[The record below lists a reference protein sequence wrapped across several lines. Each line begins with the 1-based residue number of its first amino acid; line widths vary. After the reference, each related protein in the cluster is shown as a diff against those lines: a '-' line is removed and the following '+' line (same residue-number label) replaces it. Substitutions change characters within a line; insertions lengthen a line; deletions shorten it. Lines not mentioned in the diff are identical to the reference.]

1 MKLLITQGIGWNMTA
16 KELINCLKELPPET
30 HICVKGYEDGLDYIQ
45 LLREAK
51 IIHNANSE
59 WYYGSHAEVF
69 EDQPFDEIVVR
80 IR

>member
-1 MKLLITQGIGWNMTA
+1 MTA

-30 HICVKGYEDGLDYIQ
+30 HICVKGYEDGLDYVQ

-59 WYYGSHAEVF
+59 WYYGNHQEVL
-69 EDQPFDEIVVR
+69 DAGSKGFDEIVWV
-80 IR
+80 IQ